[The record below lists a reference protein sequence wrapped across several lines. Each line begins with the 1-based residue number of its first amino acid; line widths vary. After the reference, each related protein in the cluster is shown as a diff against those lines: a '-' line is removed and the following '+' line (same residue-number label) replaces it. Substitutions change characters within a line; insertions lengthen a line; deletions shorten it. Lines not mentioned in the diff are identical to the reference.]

1 MKKKPGRAAHVPT
14 ELTRRKVEAMKSYGI
29 SADDIRISMGF
40 GSKSTLYKY
49 YSRELDVGLINL
61 VVAAGQTVSRLMVS
75 AQDERTRLDAAK
87 FILTR
92 RAGWA
97 EHQRVTHL
105 GPNGGPLQAEV
116 KQVEDFSRVPADQ
129 IDEKLRAEMAGA

>member
-1 MKKKPGRAAHVPT
+1 MTKSPGRKPHVPT
-14 ELTRRKVEAMKSYGI
+14 DQTRRKVEAMKSYGI
-29 SADDIRISMGF
+29 TDDDIRIGMGF

-49 YSRELDVGLINL
+49 YRRELDVGTTNLI
-61 VVAAGQTVSRLMVS
+61 VAAGQTVTKLMINGT
-75 AQDERTRLDAAK
+75 DERTQLAAAM
-87 FILTR
+87 FVLTR

-105 GPNGGPLQAEV
+105 GPNGGPLQTEV
-116 KQVEDFSRVPADQ
+116 KHVEDFSRVPADQ